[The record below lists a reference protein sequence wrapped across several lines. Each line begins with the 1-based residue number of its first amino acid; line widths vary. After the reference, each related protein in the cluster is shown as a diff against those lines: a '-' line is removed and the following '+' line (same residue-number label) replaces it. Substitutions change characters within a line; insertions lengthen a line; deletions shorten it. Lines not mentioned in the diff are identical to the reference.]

1 MPNVPMPEQNAAR
14 YKRGMFLTSFRMVE
28 ICELEIVGSL
38 PSALNDVKVLG
49 SMMTIKWLANTF
61 RAIIEQSYTQ
71 LTRTK

>member
-28 ICELEIVGSL
+28 ICELEMEGSS

-49 SMMTIKWLANTF
+49 RMMTMKRLANTL

-71 LTRTK
+71 PTRTK